1 MTNPSSQD
9 PKHKHKKAIWHD
21 LKVYLKKKS
30 KDVWN
35 NKDFRRFVIK
45 AGILLFIIF
54 LILIFKNQ
62 IISYV
67 KSIPYIGPVYEHI
80 AFQITKK
87 TLLGLFYAAFLG
99 GLFFVTLPVE
109 AVFIFYLTLKYN
121 VYLVVLIA
129 FFGNLLAMILNYL
142 LGFLFG
148 KWLLKKVL
156 KHNHDRFNNWVKRF
170 GGTILVVGNII
181 PFPIEPL
188 ALVYGGVKYPFRKF
202 VILTA
207 IGKLIKFIILA
218 VIFFY
223 FLDKMPWLKDMLN

>member
-1 MTNPSSQD
+1 MSTHSNQKPQ
-9 PKHKHKKAIWHD
+9 HKQKKAIWHD
-21 LKVYLKKKS
+21 LKDYVKKKS
-30 KDVWN
+30 KDVWA
-35 NKDFRRFVIK
+35 NKDFRRFLIK
-45 AGILLFIIF
+45 AGILVFIIL
-54 LILIFKNQ
+54 LIWIFKKQ
-62 IISYV
+62 IISYIR
-67 KSIPYIGPVYEHI
+67 SIPYIGPAYEHV
-80 AFQITKK
+80 ALQITQK

-121 VYLVVLIA
+121 VYFVVLIA
-129 FFGNLLAMILNYL
+129 FLGNLLAMILNYL
-142 LGFLFG
+142 LGLLFG

-170 GGTILVVGNII
+170 GGLILVIGNII

-188 ALVYGGVKYPFRKF
+188 ALVYGGVKYPFKKF

-223 FLDKMPWLKDMLN
+223 FLDQLPWLKNILN